1 MDATASRNVFG
12 SDRLS
17 PGVTANAGFRFADA
31 FKPLPPPTGSYPF
44 RLDLNDVLG
53 ADENARIL
61 AAGRMRLHT
70 VGDTGNS
77 KYGADAQDSVAYH
90 MEQQLAPT
98 ETDGV
103 N

>member
-1 MDATASRNVFG
+1 M
-12 SDRLS
+12 
-17 PGVTANAGFRFADA
+17 
-31 FKPLPPPTGSYPF
+31 K
-44 RLDLNDVLG
+44 DLLG

-98 ETDGV
+98 ETDGCSFFYHLGDV
-103 N
+103 VYFSASGGTTSLSSMSRIFTTPRR